1 MNPQDHPLKEYVI
14 TQLQSGM
21 SSQDITT
28 QLRTSGW
35 SEADIT
41 AGFAAAQAVV
51 TPTPVTTETAPVF
64 RPEDNTHNTPSQP
77 PQSLP
82 EPIKRGRIMTGWLL
96 FKQSFSIIKHNPS
109 LYRYVIMSMAISLII
124 ITLLGTLFV
133 VDYNN
138 SQTFI
143 QLGVDSEGEETF
155 VPTASGFVVSI
166 VAGFIITLVA
176 HYYATALSVHLLS
189 IFRGQAATYQTATT
203 TARKKF
209 GAIAVYS
216 LITLTV
222 GYILNLIE
230 ERFKFI
236 GVIVSRLLG
245 AVWTLAT
252 SFVIPTI
259 ADTDKSGVDSL
270 KNSVALFKKTWGE
283 TVTSRVTL
291 SALLFII
298 AFAVS
303 FVFIIIL
310 AVTAG
315 VIGLLIGIVLMI
327 FSFIILGVLES
338 LATSV
343 LNTALYYYAQYG
355 AIPPSFKPELLASVF
370 YGKKSKK

>member
-1 MNPQDHPLKEYVI
+1 MNQDHPLKEYI
-14 TQLQSGM
+14 FTQLQSGM
-21 SSQDITT
+21 SPQDITV
-28 QLRTSGW
+28 QLRNSGW
-35 SEADIT
+35 SETDIN
-41 AGFAAAQAVV
+41 AGFAATQAEIA
-51 TPTPVTTETAPVF
+51 PTPADAAPVF
-64 RPEDNTHNTPSQP
+64 KPEDSTHTAAQP
-77 PQSLP
+77 LP

-96 FKQSFSIIKHNPS
+96 FKQSFSIIKNNPG
-109 LYRYVIMSMAISLII
+109 LYRYVIMSMVISLII
-124 ITLLGTLFV
+124 IILLSTLFI

-138 SQTFI
+138 SQIFI
-143 QLGVDSEGEETF
+143 QLRVDWEGDETF
-155 VPTASGFVVSI
+155 TLTISGFIVSLA
-166 VAGFIITLVA
+166 AGFILTLVA
-176 HYYATALSVHLLS
+176 HYYTTALSVHLLS
-189 IFRGQAATYQTATT
+189 IFRGQAITYQAATA

-236 GVIVSRLLG
+236 GVIVSRILG
-245 AVWTLAT
+245 AVWALAT

-259 ADTDKSGVDSL
+259 ADTDKGGVDSL

-283 TVTSRVTL
+283 TITSRVTL

-298 AFAVS
+298 AFIAS

-327 FSFIILGVLES
+327 FTFIIIGVLES

-355 AIPPSFKPELLASVF
+355 TIPPSFKPELLSSVF
-370 YGKKSKK
+370 YNKKTKR

>member
-1 MNPQDHPLKEYVI
+1 MNPQDHPLKEYI
-14 TQLQSGM
+14 LTQLQSGM
-21 SSQDITT
+21 SSADITT
-28 QLRTSGW
+28 QLHTSGW
-35 SEADIT
+35 NEADIT
-41 AGFAAAQAVV
+41 NGFAAAQTGI
-51 TPTPVTTETAPVF
+51 TPTPISTGTAPAF
-64 RPEDNTHNTPSQP
+64 QPEGGMNATTQP

-96 FKQSFSIIKHNPS
+96 FKQSFSIIKRNPG
-109 LYRYVIMSMAISLII
+109 LYRYAVMSMTVSLVII
-124 ITLLGTLFV
+124 ILLSILFI

-138 SQTFI
+138 SQTFV
-143 QLGVDSEGEETF
+143 QLGIDSEGDEVF
-155 VPTASGFVVSI
+155 MPTGAGFALSI
-166 VAGFIITLVA
+166 VAGFIITLAA
-176 HYYATALSVHLLS
+176 HYYATALSIHLLS
-189 IFRGQAATYQTATT
+189 VFRGQATTYQVATAA
-203 TARKKF
+203 ARKKF

-230 ERFKFI
+230 ERFKLV

-245 AVWTLAT
+245 AVWALAT

-259 ADTDKSGVDSL
+259 ADTDKSGVASL

-283 TVTSRVTL
+283 TITSRVTL
-291 SALLFII
+291 GALLFII
-298 AFAVS
+298 ALV
-303 FVFIIIL
+303 VTIIL
-310 AVTAG
+310 MFVLMAMVG
-315 VIGLLIGIVLMI
+315 VVGLFIGIALMI
-327 FSFIILGVLES
+327 FVFIILGVLES